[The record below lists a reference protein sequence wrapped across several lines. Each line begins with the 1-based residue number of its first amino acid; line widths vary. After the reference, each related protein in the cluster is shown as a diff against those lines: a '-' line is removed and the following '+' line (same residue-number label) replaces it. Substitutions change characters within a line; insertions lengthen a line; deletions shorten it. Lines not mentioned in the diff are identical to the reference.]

1 MSHGDCLQT
10 LAYDRV
16 RYQAVEERV
25 AATGSVRAARR
36 FARAAA
42 PDGLGSIRSF
52 AALHRA
58 ADRADHAH
66 RAARA
71 GQQVSQLDPY
81 AAGFLNCYAAARF
94 QRDASLSGEA
104 ALHVHLPVRGHLHGG
119 LHAQDLQLYQ
129 RP

>member
-1 MSHGDCLQT
+1 MIANVLNLSTVHRKTTGQGHFAHLLVPEPPGDMSHGDGLQT

-81 AAGFLNCYAAARF
+81 AAGFLNW
-94 QRDASLSGEA
+94 
-104 ALHVHLPVRGHLHGG
+104 
-119 LHAQDLQLYQ
+119 
-129 RP
+129 